1 VLSLFFQVRAAVD
14 VIETCYNTRRF
25 TKMEILGL
33 LDIPVWVTGVV
44 MFLLTVSL

>member
-1 VLSLFFQVRAAVD
+1 
-14 VIETCYNTRRF
+14 
-25 TKMEILGL
+25 MEILGL